1 MAVPL
6 KYNLRNLFVRKT
18 STLFTAGSIA
28 LTVAVFITLMA
39 LVNGLKSAFVSTG
52 SPRNLIVLRKNSDTE
67 TNSSV
72 TPEDF
77 QNVKYLE
84 GVTRDGNGMPMA
96 SAEVIILIN
105 LPRLDNPQGSNVIVR
120 GLSETGVT
128 LRPQVRIT
136 EGRWFRSGS
145 REVVVSEQVSHRF
158 VSTRIGDQ
166 LRFGKSYW
174 TVVGTF
180 NAGGTAYDSE
190 IWCDVNQLM
199 NDFNRT
205 SYSSVIAEARDGEA
219 RSHLIER
226 IKEERRLKLDAI
238 SEPDYYGKQTTS
250 ALPVQILGTFV
261 AIVMAIGA
269 AFAAMNAMYT
279 AVANRTREIG
289 TLRVVGFSR
298 LSIWISFAIESTLL
312 AMLGGLLGCLAA
324 LPVNGLST
332 GTTNFNT
339 FSEIAFKF
347 RVSGGLILVGLVF
360 SALIGFFGGSL
371 PALKAARE
379 TIVSAL
385 RAR

>member
-39 LVNGLKSAFVSTG
+39 LVNGLKSAFISTG
-52 SPRNLIVLRKNSDTE
+52 SPRNLMVLRKNSDTE

-77 QNVKYLE
+77 QNVKYLD
-84 GVTRDGNGMPMA
+84 GVTRDGHGMPMA

-120 GLSETGVT
+120 GLSETGSA

-166 LRFGKSYW
+166 LRFGKSFW

-205 SYSSVIAEARDGEA
+205 SYSSVIAEARDGDA
-219 RSHLIER
+219 LSQLIER

-385 RAR
+385 RSR

>member
-39 LVNGLKSAFVSTG
+39 LVDGLKSAFVSTG
-52 SPRNLIVLRKNSDTE
+52 SPHNLIVLRKNSDTE

-145 REVVVSEQVSHRF
+145 REVVVSQQVSHRF

-166 LRFGKSYW
+166 LRFGKSFW

-205 SYSSVIAEARDGEA
+205 SYSSVIAEARDGDA
-219 RSHLIER
+219 LSQLIER

-238 SEPDYYGKQTTS
+238 SEPDYYAKQTTS

-298 LSIWISFAIESTLL
+298 LSIWISFAIESTIL
-312 AMLGGLLGCLAA
+312 ALLGGLLGCLVA

-347 RVSGGLILVGLVF
+347 RVSSGLILVGLIF

>member
-52 SPRNLIVLRKNSDTE
+52 SPRNLVVLRKNSDTE

-77 QNVKYLE
+77 QNVKYLD

-105 LPRLDNPQGSNVIVR
+105 LPRLDNPQGSNIIVR

-166 LRFGKSYW
+166 LRFGKSFW

-219 RSHLIER
+219 LSQLIER

>member
-77 QNVKYLE
+77 QNVKYLD

-120 GLSETGVT
+120 GLSETGIT

-166 LRFGKSYW
+166 LRFGKSFW

-205 SYSSVIAEARDGEA
+205 SYSSVIAEARDGA
-219 RSHLIER
+219 ALSQLIER

-298 LSIWISFAIESTLL
+298 MSIWISFAIESTLL

>member
-77 QNVKYLE
+77 QNVKYLD
-84 GVTRDGNGMPMA
+84 GVTRDTNGLPMA

-120 GLSETGVT
+120 GLSETGSA

-166 LRFGKSYW
+166 LRFGKSFW

-219 RSHLIER
+219 LSQLIER

-298 LSIWISFAIESTLL
+298 MSIWISFAIESTLL

-385 RAR
+385 RSR

>member
-1 MAVPL
+1 
-6 KYNLRNLFVRKT
+6 
-18 STLFTAGSIA
+18 
-28 LTVAVFITLMA
+28 
-39 LVNGLKSAFVSTG
+39 
-52 SPRNLIVLRKNSDTE
+52 VLRKNSDTE

-77 QNVKYLE
+77 QNVKYLD

-105 LPRLDNPQGSNVIVR
+105 LPRLDNPQGSNIIVR

-166 LRFGKSYW
+166 LRFGKSFW

-219 RSHLIER
+219 LSQLIER

>member
-77 QNVKYLE
+77 QNVKYLD

-120 GLSETGVT
+120 GLSETGFT
-128 LRPQVRIT
+128 LRPQIRIT

-166 LRFGKSYW
+166 LRFGKSFW

-190 IWCDVNQLM
+190 IWCDVDRLM

-205 SYSSVIAEARDGEA
+205 SYSSVIAEARDGA
-219 RSHLIER
+219 ALSQLIER

-298 LSIWISFAIESTLL
+298 MSIWISFAIESTLL

-347 RVSGGLILVGLVF
+347 RVSGGLILVGLAF

>member
-52 SPRNLIVLRKNSDTE
+52 SPHNLVVLRKNSDTE

-77 QNVKYLE
+77 QNVKYLD

-120 GLSETGVT
+120 GLSETGAT

-166 LRFGKSYW
+166 LRFGKSFW

-219 RSHLIER
+219 LSQLIER

>member
-1 MAVPL
+1 MTVPL

-39 LVNGLKSAFVSTG
+39 LVDGLKSAFISTG
-52 SPRNLIVLRKNSDTE
+52 SPHNLIVLRKNSDTE

-77 QNVKYLE
+77 QNVKYLD
-84 GVTRDGNGMPMA
+84 GVTRDTNGMPLA

-120 GLSETGVT
+120 GLSEKGVT
-128 LRPQVRIT
+128 LRPQVHMT
-136 EGRWFRSGS
+136 SGRWFRSGS
-145 REVVVSEQVSHRF
+145 REVVVSEQVSRRF
-158 VSTRIGDQ
+158 VSTRTGDQ
-166 LRFGKSYW
+166 LRFGKSFW

-205 SYSSVIAEARDGEA
+205 SYSSIIAEASDTTA
-219 RSHLIER
+219 LSQLIER
-226 IKEERRLKLDAI
+226 IKEERRLKLDAV

-298 LSIWISFAIESTLL
+298 MSIWISFAIESTLL
-312 AMLGGLLGCLAA
+312 ALLGGLLGCLAA

-347 RVSGGLILVGLVF
+347 RVTGGLVLVGLIF

-385 RAR
+385 RSR